1 MKLAR
6 LNFTFFSLPLQT
18 WPCQEARKTTGFKI
32 DIYTSHYYFACRFI
46 ERAMLDIFH
55 VGFVCETTREGNSKN
70 CRDLLTGVT
79 ARHPFLLSTL
89 LASLADRVGEV
100 GKFCGLLFQELPWTS
115 WRPQPQDMQLLL
127 SWLAMPPGSVQS
139 HLVRAIFSRLDWHF
153 GVLPSS
159 LHVAVAI
166 AITEVESKLSA
177 SEGAG
182 MVATGVGSV
191 TALVTSNPAH
201 QFTTWAWETLSR
213 LHLHMMD
220 RGEQE
225 AQGMMSG
232 DAVTHGSTLDYYLNS
247 QVEEVVA
254 AAVSKHPLAA
264 YTAILLTQVSL
275 QDDHSGQ

>member
-1 MKLAR
+1 
-6 LNFTFFSLPLQT
+6 
-18 WPCQEARKTTGFKI
+18 
-32 DIYTSHYYFACRFI
+32 
-46 ERAMLDIFH
+46 MLDIFH
-55 VGFVCETTREGNSKN
+55 VGFVCEMTREGNSKN

-89 LASLADRVGEV
+89 VASLAERVHEV
-100 GKFCGLLFQELPWTS
+100 GKFCGLLFQELPWAL

-127 SWLAMPPGSVQS
+127 SWLALPPATIQS
-139 HLVRAIFSRLDWHF
+139 HLVRTVLTRLDWHF

-166 AITEVESKLSA
+166 AITEVEAKLST
-177 SEGAG
+177 SEGTG

-191 TALVTSNPAH
+191 AALVTSNPAH
-201 QFTTWAWETLSR
+201 QFTAWAWETLSR

-220 RGEQE
+220 RGEEE
-225 AQGMMSG
+225 ARGMMNG
-232 DAVTHGSTLDYYLNS
+232 DPATHGSTLDYYLNS

-275 QDDHSGQ
+275 LKRFSCISFCRLGILCLRYWSAVFLSFV

>member
-1 MKLAR
+1 
-6 LNFTFFSLPLQT
+6 
-18 WPCQEARKTTGFKI
+18 
-32 DIYTSHYYFACRFI
+32 
-46 ERAMLDIFH
+46 MLDIFH

-89 LASLADRVGEV
+89 LASLAERVGEV
-100 GKFCGLLFQELPWTS
+100 GKFCGLLFQDLPWTS
-115 WRPQPQDMQLLL
+115 WRPEPQDMQLLH

-139 HLVRAIFSRLDWHF
+139 HLVRAVFTRLDWHF

-166 AITEVESKLSA
+166 AITEVESKLSTN
-177 SEGAG
+177 EGTG

-220 RGEQE
+220 RGEKE
-225 AQGMMSG
+225 ARGMMNG
-232 DAVTHGSTLDYYLNS
+232 DAATHGSTLDYYLNS

-275 QDDHSGQ
+275 LGFQVICIPFRRLGILCLRYLSVVFLSFD